1 MHLFKGIEKKHRSF
15 FFFWLGF
22 TLYKAEKSLQGVEL
36 KGNIED
42 QDENNTRKLIK
53 KNPKITGTC

>member
-1 MHLFKGIEKKHRSF
+1 MHLFKGIEKKQEF
-15 FFFWLGF
+15 FFFWLEF
-22 TLYKAEKSLQGVEL
+22 TLYKAEQSLQGVEL